1 MPLGG
6 SMTIG
11 PNLAEQPVRSF
22 RIDEELSQILHSS
35 TFQGSKQCQ
44 ALLKY
49 LVEKSIGGQTGDSSL
64 KERTIG
70 IEVFGRKHD
79 YNTADDAIVRARVG
93 EVRKRLAQYYQS
105 LEGQGATVQIT
116 IPHGTYRPTFTF
128 RLEKDDESKNSP
140 VKNRPQAESSRGA
153 DEYLEPGAA
162 ASVSRSR
169 RPARWLA
176 WGIVAVAAC
185 AIASVTWIGIPKWTK
200 SDLDLFWAPFLEST
214 KPAVIY
220 MGTAQLYVPAAVST
234 EEALSLL
241 SPNELKQPMTEWPLP
256 PLVEGQVL
264 KSNDVLIDRKDFVG
278 IGDIAAVVNVATYFS
293 AHHRS
298 LDLRSGPN
306 LPFEDLR
313 GSPVILTGAG
323 SNYWTLD
330 IARDLPFF
338 VDRGLRIRERGGQGR
353 VWTTPLWS
361 DHTIA
366 EDYAIV
372 ARLLDSKTGA
382 PVVILAGITMCGNQA
397 AGEFVTNPLQLK
409 KLGSIPRDAFEHKN
423 IEIVLHTTL
432 SNCTPTSMDVVA
444 QRYW

>member
-1 MPLGG
+1 MA
-6 SMTIG
+6 TG
-11 PNLAEQPVRSF
+11 PDLAERPPRSF
-22 RIDEELSQILHSS
+22 RIDEELSQILHCP

-49 LVEKSIGGQTGDSSL
+49 LVEKSLGGQDGGNSL

-105 LEGQGATVQIT
+105 PEGQGSTVQIV
-116 IPHGTYRPTFTF
+116 IPHGTYRPAFAF
-128 RLEKDDESKNSP
+128 RLEKDGESKDPP
-140 VKNRPQAESSRGA
+140 VKDQHRAEPSHAA
-153 DEYLEPGAA
+153 DEYPEPGAA
-162 ASVSRSR
+162 SSVSRLR
-169 RPARWLA
+169 RPGRWRA
-176 WGIVAVAAC
+176 WGIAAVAAC
-185 AIASVTWIGIPKWTK
+185 AVVTVAWIGISKWTK
-200 SDLDLFWAPFLEST
+200 SELDLFWTPFLEST
-214 KPAVIY
+214 KPVVIY
-220 MGTAQLYVPAAVST
+220 MGTAQLYVPAAAST
-234 EEALSLL
+234 EKSLSLL
-241 SPNELKQPMTEWPLP
+241 SPSELKQPMTELPLP
-256 PLVEGQVL
+256 PLVEGRVL
-264 KSNDVLIDRKDFVG
+264 NSNDVLNSNVLIDRRDFVG
-278 IGDIAAVVNVATYFS
+278 VGDIAAVVNVTTYLS

-338 VDRGLRIRERGGQGR
+338 VDRGLRIHERDGQGR

-382 PVVILAGITMCGNQA
+382 PVVILAGITMCGNRA
-397 AGEFVTNPLQLK
+397 AGEFLTDPVQLK
-409 KLGSIPRDAFEHKN
+409 KLGIRRDAFAHKN

>member
-1 MPLGG
+1 MA
-6 SMTIG
+6 TG
-11 PNLAEQPVRSF
+11 PDLAEQPARSF
-22 RIDEELSQILHSS
+22 RIDEELSQILHSP

-49 LVEKSIGGQTGDSSL
+49 LVEKSLGGHEGDSSL

-79 YNTADDAIVRARVG
+79 YSTADDAIVRARVG
-93 EVRKRLAQYYQS
+93 EVRKRLAQYYLS
-105 LEGQGATVQIT
+105 PEGQGSAIQIV
-116 IPHGTYRPTFTF
+116 IPHGTYRPTFAF
-128 RLEKDDESKNSP
+128 RLEKDGESKDPAVKDPP
-140 VKNRPQAESSRGA
+140 VKDQREAGPSHAA
-153 DEYLEPGAA
+153 DEYPEPVAA
-162 ASVSRSR
+162 ASISRLR
-169 RPARWLA
+169 RPARWRR
-176 WGIVAVAAC
+176 WGIAAVAAC
-185 AIASVTWIGIPKWTK
+185 AIITVAWIGISKWTK
-200 SDLDLFWAPFLEST
+200 SELDLFWAPFLEST
-214 KPAVIY
+214 KPVVIY
-220 MGTAQLYVPAAVST
+220 MGTAQLYVPAATST
-234 EEALSLL
+234 EKSLSLL
-241 SPNELKQPMTEWPLP
+241 SPSELKQPMTEWPLA
-256 PLVEGQVL
+256 PLAEGRVL
-264 KSNDVLIDRKDFVG
+264 NSNDFLIDRRDFVG
-278 IGDIAAVVNVATYFS
+278 VGDIAAVVNVAAYLS

-313 GSPVILTGAG
+313 GAPVILTGAG

-338 VDRGLRIRERGGQGR
+338 VDRGLRIHERDGQGR
-353 VWTTPLWS
+353 IWTTPLWS

-382 PVVILAGITMCGNQA
+382 PVVILAGITMCGNRA
-397 AGEFVTNPLQLK
+397 AGEFLTDPVQLR
-409 KLGSIPRDAFEHKN
+409 KLGSIQRRAFEHKN

-432 SNCTPTSMDVVA
+432 SNCTPTSTDVVA